1 MSKTTTFTAANNHE
15 VTVDARLWTEAQ
27 KLTAGRGDGRLG
39 ESDARSLFSIVAGD
53 NNYSDLEK
61 KTLKHIRAHF
71 NWTAKGDTTFRDLI
85 RDAAANGWDPA
96 DMETTSFTAD
106 NGHEVTV
113 ALGLWS
119 AAQRLTA
126 GQGDGRLGA
135 ADAEEL
141 FEMVAGDGN
150 YSALEKKT
158 LGHIRKHFKW
168 TVKGDETFRKLVRTA
183 AAKGWDVDGL
193 N

>member
-1 MSKTTTFTAANNHE
+1 MSKTTTFTASNNHE
-15 VTVDARLWTEAQ
+15 VTVDARLWGEAQ
-27 KLTAGRGDGRLG
+27 KLTEGRGDGRLG
-39 ESDARSLFSIVAGD
+39 EGDARALFSIVAGD
-53 NNYSDLEK
+53 NNYSDIEK

-71 NWTAKGDTTFRDLI
+71 NWTAKGDTTFRDLV
-85 RDAAANGWDPA
+85 REAASGGWDAA
-96 DMETTSFTAD
+96 DMETTTFTSESG
-106 NGHEVTV
+106 NEVNV

-119 AAQRLTA
+119 AATRLTA
-126 GQGDGRLGA
+126 GRGDGRIGA

-150 YSALEKKT
+150 YSDLEKKT

-168 TVKGDETFRKLVRTA
+168 TAKGDDAFRKLVRTA

-193 N
+193 D